1 MRVTRKKE
9 QDRPLA
15 EFPGWGLEIMMGLYG
30 EEQVKTALSSES
42 ATPERHRPPTQ
53 APHVDVDPASSEA
66 AEFDAVSSVFARV
79 RRMRRRR

>member
-30 EEQVKTALSSES
+30 EEQVKTALTTEG
-42 ATPERHRPPTQ
+42 ATPERHRSTT
-53 APHVDVDPASSEA
+53 PADNHPIGSEA

-79 RRMRRRR
+79 RRMRRGR

>member
-1 MRVTRKKE
+1 MRVTRKNE

-30 EEQVKTALSSES
+30 EEQVKTALSSET
-42 ATPERHRPPTQ
+42 ATPERHRPSTHTPQ
-53 APHVDVDPASSEA
+53 APIGPTSSEA

-79 RRMRRRR
+79 RRMRRGR

>member
-30 EEQVKTALSSES
+30 EEQVKTALSSET
-42 ATPERHRPPTQ
+42 ATPERHRASTQTPHPDVVPT
-53 APHVDVDPASSEA
+53 SSEA

-79 RRMRRRR
+79 RRIRRGR

>member
-42 ATPERHRPPTQ
+42 VDPERHRPSPHPPHPDAVPT
-53 APHVDVDPASSEA
+53 SSEA
-66 AEFDAVSSVFARV
+66 AEFDAVSSLFARV
-79 RRMRRRR
+79 RRMRRGR

>member
-30 EEQVKTALSSES
+30 EEQVKTALSSEP
-42 ATPERHRPPTQ
+42 ATPERHRPSSQ
-53 APHVDVDPASSEA
+53 APSTETQTTGSEA

-79 RRMRRRR
+79 RRMRRGR